1 VAAGSEAS
9 ASRRLAAFAARLRYE
24 DIPAAVLERARACII
39 DTLAC
44 CVHGASL
51 PWSAATAAYARR
63 YGGAGPCTLFGVP
76 APGTSQA
83 GGPAPAT
90 QASAVAGPGGP
101 AHAMAMACTGAPAAA
116 LANGAAAHA
125 FEQDS
130 LRFPGAG
137 VHPGATLV
145 PALVAA
151 CQETGA
157 NGRQA
162 LTAFVAACEVLF
174 RIGAA
179 THHSSEKL
187 GFHAPGLTGPYGAAI
202 AAGLIHGLDAD
213 RLTQA
218 LGIAG
223 SLSAGLL
230 AFTKAGNGAM
240 VKRLHLGRAA
250 EAGVVAA
257 SLASEGYEGP
267 DTILEGRYGFLET
280 YCSDGEPAL
289 LTHGLGDAWET
300 LKICFK
306 RYPCHVTAQAPIQA
320 LRGLMAQHGFGGA
333 DIDTLALGCSEKI
346 VSHHGIRA
354 PADIM
359 AAQYSVPFCVAL
371 AQFRDPEDPA
381 AFDAQAVRDPAIR
394 QACERITLNV
404 QTGLP
409 SAWSASLTLRLRDGR
424 TLETLADGFLGLPS
438 QPLSA
443 EDQRR
448 RFLLRT
454 SGSRNG
460 NAAAGRAGEWYER
473 LADLDNQ
480 PVFPVL

>member
-1 VAAGSEAS
+1 MYDRGQNGGNAGGASLGS
-9 ASRRLAAFAARLRYE
+9 ASRQLAEFAANLRYE
-24 DIPAAVLERARACII
+24 DIPADVLERARACII

-44 CVHGASL
+44 CVQGASL

-63 YGGAGPCTLFGVP
+63 YGGMGPCALFGV
-76 APGTSQA
+76 A
-83 GGPAPAT
+83 G
-90 QASAVAGPGGP
+90 ASGSGVN
-101 AHAMAMACTGAPAAA
+101 APAAA
-116 LANGAAAHA
+116 LANGAGAHA

-157 NGRQA
+157 DGRKA

-187 GFHAPGLTGPYGAAI
+187 GFHAPGLTGPYGASI

-213 RLTQA
+213 RLVQA
-218 LGIAG
+218 MGIAG

-250 EAGVVAA
+250 EAGIVAA
-257 SLASEGYEGP
+257 GLALEGYEGP

-280 YCSDGEPAL
+280 YCRDGEPAL
-289 LTHGLGDAWET
+289 LTRGLGSAWET

-320 LRGLMAQHGFGGA
+320 LRGLMAQHGFNGA
-333 DIDTLALGCSEKI
+333 DIEAIALGCSEKI
-346 VSHHGIRA
+346 VSHHDIRD
-354 PADIM
+354 PADIL
-359 AAQYSVPFCVAL
+359 AAQYSVPFCLAL
-371 AQFRDPEDPA
+371 AQYRDPEDPG
-381 AFDAQAVRDPAIR
+381 AFDAGAVQDPAIR
-394 QACERITLNV
+394 QACARITLTA
-404 QTGLP
+404 QAGLP
-409 SAWSASLTLRLRDGR
+409 SAWSASMIIRLRDGR

-438 QPLSA
+438 QPLSRQA
-443 EDQRR
+443 LRH
-448 RFLLRT
+448 RFILRT
-454 SGSRNG
+454 SAGL
-460 NAAAGRAGEWYER
+460 AADVAAGWYAR
-473 LADLDNQ
+473 LQDLENQ
-480 PVFPVL
+480 AAFPIA

>member
-1 VAAGSEAS
+1 MRAVAAGGGAS
-9 ASRRLAAFAARLRYE
+9 ASRQLAAFAASLRYE
-24 DIPAAVLERARACII
+24 DIPAPVLERARACII

-76 APGTSQA
+76 AR
-83 GGPAPAT
+83 
-90 QASAVAGPGGP
+90 V
-101 AHAMAMACTGAPAAA
+101 GAPAAA

-145 PALVAA
+145 PALAAA

-202 AAGLIHGLDAD
+202 AAGLIHGLDAVT
-213 RLTQA
+213 LTQA

-257 SLASEGYEGP
+257 ALASEGYEGP
-267 DTILEGRYGFLET
+267 DTILEGRYGFLDT

-289 LTHGLGDAWET
+289 LTRGLGDAWET

-320 LRGLMAQHGFGGA
+320 LRGLMAQHGLSAA
-333 DIDTLALGCSEKI
+333 DIAAVALGCSEKI
-346 VSHHGIRA
+346 VSHHDIRD

-371 AQFRDPEDPA
+371 AQLRDPEDPA
-381 AFDAQAVRDPAIR
+381 AFDAGAVRDPAIR
-394 QACERITLNV
+394 QACERIALTA
-404 QTGLP
+404 QAGLP
-409 SAWSASLTLRLRDGR
+409 SAWSASLTLKLRDGR

-438 QPLSA
+438 QPLSP

-454 SGSRNG
+454 NGSID
-460 NAAAGRAGEWYER
+460 AATAGGWYAR

-480 PVFPVL
+480 PDFPVV

>member
-1 VAAGSEAS
+1 MATGRQPS
-9 ASRRLAAFAARLRYE
+9 ASRQLAEFAAGLRY
-24 DIPAAVLERARACII
+24 DAIPADVRERARACII

-63 YGGAGPCTLFGVP
+63 YGSGGPCTLFG
-76 APGTSQA
+76 ASSPGLT
-83 GGPAPAT
+83 
-90 QASAVAGPGGP
+90 
-101 AHAMAMACTGAPAAA
+101 APAAA

-145 PALVAA
+145 PALAAA

-157 NGRQA
+157 HGRQA

-179 THHSSEKL
+179 THHGCEKL

-202 AAGLIHGLDAD
+202 AAGLVHGLDAD
-213 RLTQA
+213 GLARA

-250 EAGVVAA
+250 EAGVMAA
-257 SLASEGYEGP
+257 ALAQEGYEGP
-267 DTILEGRYGFLET
+267 DTILEGRYGFLDA
-280 YCSDGEPAL
+280 YCRDAEPAL
-289 LTHGLGDAWET
+289 LTRGLGDSWET

-320 LRGLMAQHGFGGA
+320 LRGLMARHGLSGA
-333 DIDTLALGCSEKI
+333 DIVSMALGCSEKV
-346 VSHHGIRA
+346 VSHHDIRA

-359 AAQYSVPFCVAL
+359 AAQYSVPFCLAL
-371 AQFRDPEDPA
+371 AQFRDPEDPGA
-381 AFDAQAVRDPAIR
+381 YTADALHDPAIR
-394 QACERITLNV
+394 RACDRIVLVTQAD
-404 QTGLP
+404 LP
-409 SAWSASLTLRLRDGR
+409 SAWSARLTLGLRDGR
-424 TLETLADGFLGLPS
+424 RLEAMADGFLGLPS
-438 QPLSA
+438 LPMT
-443 EDQRR
+443 EDDLRR
-448 RFLLRT
+448 RFMLRAQ
-454 SGSRNG
+454 GLG
-460 NAAAGRAGEWYER
+460 ADAAAGWYGR
-473 LADLDNQ
+473 LADLENQ
-480 PVFPVL
+480 PEFPAG